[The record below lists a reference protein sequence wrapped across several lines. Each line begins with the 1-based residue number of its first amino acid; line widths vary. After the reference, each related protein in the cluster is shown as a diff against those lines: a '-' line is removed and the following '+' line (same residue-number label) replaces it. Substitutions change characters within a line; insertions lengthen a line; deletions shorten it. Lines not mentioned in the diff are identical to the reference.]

1 LHVDDE
7 LGLLKVA
14 KQCLELQGP
23 FQVDTASSVEEARAK
38 LEKERYDAVVS
49 DYQMPGKDGLEF
61 LKELRE
67 NGNRTPFIMFTG
79 KGREEVAIRALNL
92 GANQYLNK
100 TGETET
106 VYTELAHSITELA
119 KTRKAEQELLD
130 SEERFRNLFE
140 KSNDGLVFVDLSG
153 RILDINQKLV
163 HMAERTKEDV
173 VGKSFL
179 ELGLISSKDVPAL
192 VDRLRQ
198 NAMGKPTESFE
209 FEIGEEN
216 SEKKSIEIN
225 SVLIRK
231 ENMPLGS
238 LVIVRDITERKKKE
252 EALRESE
259 EKYKDLFESAMDA
272 IVTLDLKGSITAVN
286 SSILRFGYEKED
298 LVGKN
303 LLDFVSKEYW
313 PAVMRDF
320 SKVTQGEP
328 VKNEV
333 ELAVP
338 TGKIL
343 VEYHAGVIVKE
354 NNVAG
359 VQINM
364 RDVTERKKSEEL
376 LRESEERFRGLFES
390 IQDPVGIFVGR
401 EGHLIDYNAA
411 FKKSSGYTDEELKG
425 KAFLDFV
432 HPDDH
437 AMVLEKYQTKYSEE
451 ELPLIYE
458 IRGVN
463 KKGESIPLELSV
475 STYKKKGKVIGI
487 EVIHRDLTE
496 RKKAEQALRES
507 EERLRILFENA
518 PDAFYVNDLGGHF
531 IDGNKAAEEMTGY
544 QKDELIGKS
553 FLQLGLLPKKYV
565 PTAAKLLALNVL
577 GRSTGPDELVLNR
590 KDGAQIVAE
599 IRTVPTRIDG
609 KAVAL
614 GIARDITERKKNEKL
629 VSESQQKFEGLFMG
643 NPEAAAY
650 LDPDSRIRDIN
661 PRFEELFGYSL
672 ADVQGKHINDVVVP
686 DDRRKEGEALDKEA
700 RKGYVYHNTVRRK
713 KDRSLVQVSVSAAPI
728 TVGDK
733 LGGIVA
739 IYRDISDLKN
749 AEKRLDVMNEKL
761 RVVGNLTR
769 HDVRNKLST
778 ITGNAYLLRKQLTG
792 NSEILDKLGE
802 METAVQQ
809 TVKIFDF
816 AKAYEMLGVE
826 ELGYIDVEK
835 TVNEAISLFSDL
847 KNVKVTN
854 DCHGLI
860 VLADSLLR
868 QSFYNL
874 IDNSLKY
881 SQKITKIRVHYET
894 TGNNELRLA
903 YEDDG
908 VGIPDTEKPKLFK
921 EGYSTGGSTG
931 YGLYLIKKI
940 MEVYGWT
947 IQETGK
953 PGKGAQFIITIPK
966 INQNGKENYETS

>member
-1 LHVDDE
+1 
-7 LGLLKVA
+7 
-14 KQCLELQGP
+14 
-23 FQVDTASSVEEARAK
+23 
-38 LEKERYDAVVS
+38 
-49 DYQMPGKDGLEF
+49 
-61 LKELRE
+61 
-67 NGNRTPFIMFTG
+67 MFTG
-79 KGREEVAIRALNL
+79 KGREEVAIKALNL

-140 KSNDGLVFVDLSG
+140 KANDGLVFVDLSG
-153 RILDINQKLV
+153 RIMDINQKLV

-231 ENMPLGS
+231 ENVTLGS
-238 LVIVRDITERKKKE
+238 LVIVRDITERKKRE

-286 SSILRFGYEKED
+286 SSVLRFGYKKED

-303 LLDFVSKEYW
+303 ILDFVSKEYW

-328 VKNEV
+328 AKNEV

-359 VQINM
+359 VQINI

-425 KAFLDFV
+425 KVFLDFV
-432 HPDDH
+432 HPDDR
-437 AMVLEKYQTKYSEE
+437 AMVLEKYRTEYSEDE
-451 ELPLIYE
+451 FPLIYE

-577 GRSTGPDELVLNR
+577 GRSTGPDEFVLNR

-733 LGGIVA
+733 LAGIVA
-739 IYRDISDLKN
+739 IYHDISDLKN
-749 AEKRLDVMNEKL
+749 TEKKLDAMNEKL

-792 NSEILDKLGE
+792 NSEILDKLRE

-816 AKAYEMLGVE
+816 AKAYEMLGAE

-847 KNVKVTN
+847 KNAKVTN

-881 SQKITKIRVHYET
+881 SQKVTQIRVHYET